1 MAGWRIGP
9 RDVRQFLLELRR
21 VVFYFTDENVRE
33 TSPGGKA
40 VVAPHKA
47 GDFIWG
53 GPARYRVEYLNDK
66 PLEALVVEVGN

>member
-1 MAGWRIGP
+1 M
-9 RDVRQFLLELRR
+9 
-21 VVFYFTDENVRE
+21 VFYFTDENVRE